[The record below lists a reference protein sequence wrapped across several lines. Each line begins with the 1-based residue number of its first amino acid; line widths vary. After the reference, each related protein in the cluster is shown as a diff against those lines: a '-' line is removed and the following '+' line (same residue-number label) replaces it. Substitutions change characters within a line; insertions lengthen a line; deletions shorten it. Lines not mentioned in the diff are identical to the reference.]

1 MQLAV
6 DVDLPAAADDD
17 VDLLGLLLVLVG
29 ERRLLVGGDAL
40 VADPELLGFELVTR
54 EPGLESRR
62 EAELDG

>member
-1 MQLAV
+1 
-6 DVDLPAAADDD
+6 
-17 VDLLGLLLVLVG
+17 VLVG
-29 ERRLLVGGDAL
+29 ERRLLVGADAL